1 MENSKVLQED
11 FEYIL
16 NGEVDFSKFENTTIL
31 ITGATGLVGSLL
43 VKTLLYANETRNYGI
58 KVVALIRNKDKAD
71 KIFKEY
77 KKENL
82 SYLIANL
89 GKNEIEYSGEIDYII
104 HTAAVTQSKVM
115 IQKPVETIKT
125 AINGTE
131 ELLNLAVNKYVSSMV
146 YVSSM
151 EVYGQPSV
159 TDKVKENDLGYID
172 LTSVRAG
179 YPESK
184 RMCELLCTSY
194 SSQYKLNVKSARLAQ
209 TFGAG
214 ILPTENRVFAQF
226 ARSAVNGEDIVLHT
240 EGKSEGNYVYTADAV
255 KALFFLLLNGES
267 GQAYNVSNEDN
278 HMTIKEMAEMVI
290 ANFAKN
296 DQQKV
301 VIDIPKENLGYAPDV
316 KMWLSNKKLVN
327 LGWKPQQDMIKS
339 YQRMILWIKGEK
351 SNERV

>member
-16 NGEVDFSKFENTTIL
+16 NSEVDFNKFKNKTIL

-43 VKTLLYANETRNYGI
+43 VKTLLYANEIRNYGI

-131 ELLNLAVNKYVSSMV
+131 ELLNLAVNKSVSSMV

-179 YPESK
+179 YPEGK

-240 EGKSEGNYVYTADAV
+240 EGKSEGNYVYTTDAV

-301 VIDIPKENLGYAPDV
+301 VVDIPKENLGYAPDV
-316 KMWLSNKKLVN
+316 KMWLSNRKLVN

-339 YQRMILWIKGEK
+339 YQRMILWIKGE
-351 SNERV
+351 NY